1 MKKCEQTLLCF
12 YVFRERS
19 ANKRCYVAM
28 FSEKEV
34 RTNIAMLLCF
44 PRKKCEQTLLCCY
57 VFRERSANKRCYVAM
72 FSEKEVRTNVA
83 MFAELKLV
91 TDNLLFIYAEVN

>member
-1 MKKCEQTLLCF
+1 MKKCEQTLLCC

-19 ANKRCYVAM
+19 ANKHCYVAM
-28 FSEKEV
+28 FSKKEV

-57 VFRERSANKRCYVAM
+57 VAM
-72 FSEKEVRTNVA
+72 FSKKEVRTNVA